1 MSQKSR
7 KSEGS
12 VLGRNFAANLR
23 IRRQRMGFTQTRMAE
38 ILGISQSTYAH
49 YEGGRRSP
57 LLYTMEQ
64 IADAVGC
71 TVIAM
76 LSPPPEEGE

>member
-7 KSEGS
+7 KSEDS
-12 VLGRNFAANLR
+12 LLGRNFSANLR

-38 ILGISQSTYAH
+38 VLGITQSTYAH

-64 IADAVGC
+64 IAAALRC
-71 TVIAM
+71 SVIDL
-76 LSPPPEEGE
+76 LSPPPAEGE